1 MLLISGLSW
10 NLLPAAHRI
19 VKSPSLYLYNVP
31 DTNPS
36 IFQIPTETN
45 INQPLFFIPTPNYR
59 PDRCLPLPLSS
70 RVILPC
76 LYKYKNKYKC
86 VLYNCALF
94 YCTLSHLSAFRS
106 YVYSYNLYPV
116 PHLSTCAFIYCI
128 SGPFSAYPA
137 PHLDWKKFSK
147 TYPAMQIKCTVF
159 IRTIHSA
166 AFFYCISGYPA
177 SAYCISGCFLSFDSY
192 VDLYNSYPA
201 PTTNWTNQS
210 TLYKFALC
218 FLSAFHGYV
227 YLYNSYPATQ
237 INWTVFRRIF
247 IYCTYIR

>member
-1 MLLISGLSW
+1 MYRRLARPPSGSPRIRISINHSFLYLLLITGRTVAC
-10 NLLPAAHRI
+10 PCR
-19 VKSPSLYLYNVP
+19 SPHELFYHAFIN
-31 DTNPS
+31 
-36 IFQIPTETN
+36 IKIN
-45 INQPLFFIPTPNYR
+45 INVSCIIVPFFTVHSVT
-59 PDRCLPLPLSS
+59 CQ
-70 RVILPC
+70 
-76 LYKYKNKYKC
+76 
-86 VLYNCALF
+86 
-94 YCTLSHLSAFRS
+94 HLRATYTHS
-106 YVYSYNLYPV
+106 SYNLYPV
-116 PHLSTCAFIYCI
+116 PQLSTCAFIYCI

-166 AFFYCISGYPA
+166 AFIYCISGYPA
-177 SAYCISGCFLSFDSY
+177 SAYCISGCFLSFYSY

-227 YLYNSYPATQ
+227 YLYNLYLATQ

-247 IYCTYIR
+247 